1 MRLTLVGKLFVQAL
15 HKKFFTFLGIFS
27 FQIPN
32 QNTMFAAEFELDASP
47 LDESSHNSL
56 YPDFIE

>member
-15 HKKFFTFLGIFS
+15 HKKCFTFLGIFS

-32 QNTMFAAEFELDASP
+32 QNTMFAAEFELDAFP
-47 LDESSHNSL
+47 LDESAHNSL
-56 YPDFIE
+56 